1 MSKNNYLQRKPKRK
15 KLPVRSAIQSSVD
28 KRWRLWTL
36 MSARYLG
43 IIGDEDR
50 KTNGKY
56 IVADYP
62 VPTVLSVHDTDKQA
76 NEAARLPRRE
86 GEWK

>member
-1 MSKNNYLQRKPKRK
+1 MSQNKYLRRKPKRK
-15 KLPVRSAIQSSVD
+15 KLPVRSAIQSSVE
-28 KRWRLWTL
+28 KRGRLWTL